1 MLGLPKGRKSGK
13 DSSFSEEK
21 EAKRLFWFAFGKN
34 WQRGVIAID
43 REGSCVRRQGTVD
56 LRIPPM
62 S

>member
-1 MLGLPKGRKSGK
+1 MLGLPKGRKGGK

-43 REGSCVRRQGTVD
+43 REGSCVRSQRNG
-56 LRIPPM
+56 
-62 S
+62 

>member
-1 MLGLPKGRKSGK
+1 LGSRREEESK

-21 EAKRLFWFAFGKN
+21 EAKRLFWFARGKDR
-34 WQRGVIAID
+34 QGGAIAID
-43 REGSCVRRQGTVD
+43 RVGVVCDSRGTVD